1 MAVSMKTSMRSDFMI
16 SDAAMPQRMTDLEQ
30 SKSMQMA
37 QFAKILGE
45 LDGSK
50 TGSADV
56 MNDVRTV
63 MKTLQDDEKF
73 EQALNALD
81 SELRSRI
88 SAVENGGKA
97 DDGVFRNKTTGD
109 ILPTDT
115 YELAKMVVDG
125 KLDIKDIPDELMS
138 EELIN
143 MIIAMMIEKRL
154 NPDADD
160 EDKEEKP
167 EDELFNPAAAAV
179 NEQGAAREIGN
190 QMLLELYGIIE
201 KRNEDESEEK
211 DTMLDGIS
219 EAIDATETLAS
230 IATGEIHAEE
240 KAQEGVFEQI
250 IDNMTD
256 GAEAQIEGTAVIP
269 TEDAA
274 QSDAGE
280 AQTQTGADTDS
291 SWGFGEA
298 TGRAEDFGD
307 VIESFTAKE
316 ANTSEEIPAAAGI
329 SEHTSRVRNA
339 GEELEMLKNA
349 KLTKTSGSSETTVVP
364 TESAIAPDQ
373 TLVFTGANGER
384 IEVNT
389 ADIVEQAA
397 RLVEKAIEETQDQSE
412 YSLVLNPE
420 TLGRITVKMVK
431 AADGAVS
438 VTIAAE
444 NVRTQ
449 RVLEQHS
456 ELMQSNLRSNGIDLE
471 SWQTVNE
478 SKQDMHSQDYNG
490 SSKNPYFRNDTQN
503 NDGEDDGERSF
514 AEIIASM

>member
-1 MAVSMKTSMRSDFMI
+1 MAVSMKTSVRSDFMI
-16 SDAAMPQRMTDLEQ
+16 SDAAMPQRMAELDQ

-56 MNDVRTV
+56 MDEVRSV

-88 SAVENGGKA
+88 SAAETGGKA

-109 ILPTDT
+109 VLPTDT

-125 KLDIKDIPDELMS
+125 KLDIKDIPDELMT

-143 MIIAMMIEKRL
+143 AIIALMIEKRL
-154 NPDADD
+154 HPGEDD
-160 EDKEEKP
+160 EDKEENP
-167 EDELFNPAAAAV
+167 EDELFNPATAAV

-190 QMLLELYGIIE
+190 RMLLELYGIIE
-201 KRNEDESEEK
+201 KRNEDQSEDEV
-211 DTMLDGIS
+211 TMLDGIS
-219 EAIDATETLAS
+219 EAIDTTETLAS

-240 KAQEGVFEQI
+240 KAEEGVFEQI

-256 GAEAQIEGTAVIP
+256 SAAQFDGTAVIP
-269 TEDAA
+269 TEDTSA
-274 QSDAGE
+274 QGDAQN
-280 AQTQTGADTDS
+280 AQTQMGADADS
-291 SWGFGEA
+291 SQSFGEA
-298 TGRAEDFGD
+298 AAGRAEDFGD

-316 ANTSEEIPAAAGI
+316 ADTSEAAPAAEGI
-329 SEHTSRVRNA
+329 SERTSRVQNA

-349 KLTKTSGSSETTVVP
+349 KLTKTSGSETTVP
-364 TESAIAPDQ
+364 AESAIAPDQ
-373 TLVFTGANGER
+373 SLVFTGPNGER
-384 IEVNT
+384 IEVNPT
-389 ADIVEQAA
+389 EIVDQAA
-397 RLVEKAIEETQDQSE
+397 KLVEKAIEETQDQSE

-490 SSKNPYFRNDTQN
+490 SSKNPYFRNDAQ
-503 NDGEDDGERSF
+503 DSGGEDDGERSF
-514 AEIIASM
+514 ADIIASM